1 MNLTEISNADR
12 VLLDSNILIYAASGD
27 SRECVDLF
35 ERCRSGTV
43 QGYITTVTV
52 AECCHRWMML
62 EAVRN
67 GFIPGSNPARALAS
81 KPAVVKN
88 LTDYATRVLGLIG
101 GTLQVRAVESVDFI
115 AALHL
120 QRQWGML
127 TNDSLQLAVAERLG
141 IKSIATADAS
151 FDSAQGLI
159 VYKPS
164 DLTI

>member
-1 MNLTEISNADR
+1 MNLTEIPNGER

-27 SRECVDLF
+27 SRQCVNLF
-35 ERCRSGTV
+35 ERCRNETI

-67 GFIPGSNPARALAS
+67 GFIPSSNPARALSS
-81 KPAVVKN
+81 KPAVVTN
-88 LTDYATRVLGLIG
+88 LSDYATRVHGLIG
-101 GTLQVRAVESVDFI
+101 GTLQVRSIEAMDFV

-120 QRQWGML
+120 QKQWGVL

-141 IKSIATADAS
+141 IKAIASADAG
-151 FDSAQGLI
+151 FDSVQGLI